1 MDKNQIAAMLEEMKV
16 MPEKIKKAQLA
27 VSFLKETI
35 YREEQELDIIS
46 LPMEKRANDEG
57 KNDKG
62 RATLLR
68 ELILDNET
76 YCKKQEGID
85 SYKSQLSK
93 ALIEETFLSSQFSV
107 MKIQARLETALISK
121 TNGDLD

>member
-1 MDKNQIAAMLEEMKV
+1 MDNNQINAMLEEMKV
-16 MPEKIKKAQLA
+16 MPEKIKKAQLV

-62 RATLLR
+62 RPLLLR
-68 ELILDNET
+68 EFILDNET
-76 YCKKQEGID
+76 YLKKQGGID
-85 SYKSQLSK
+85 DYKYQLSK

-107 MKIQARLETALISK
+107 MKIQARLETALIGK
-121 TNGDLD
+121 TNGDTD